1 MILEQLSYT
10 NSRFEE
16 ERIVEILNPTINP
29 QQIKNKVNHQ
39 AIITV
44 EIVYY
49 SGDVALGV
57 NRTMKQTVSSQCI
70 VPIIPK
76 RKSKLSLIS
85 LCLFLVDILYY
96 IFIYISYGGL
106 LVDISS
112 AI

>member
-1 MILEQLSYT
+1 MILEKLSYT

-16 ERIVEILNPTINP
+16 KRIVEISNPTINP

-76 RKSKLSLIS
+76 RKSKLLYLYVYFQLTFFIIF
-85 LCLFLVDILYY
+85 LFTYHMV
-96 IFIYISYGGL
+96 
-106 LVDISS
+106 VC
-112 AI
+112 